1 MNTLS
6 QTNSR
11 RAWANNE
18 KIMRRFMMRL
28 KFYHDLF
35 SADESKFSSL
45 SDQSLSDQHVLR
57 RTLEDYDPYFEYI
70 LSTTS
75 TEDNVLVEKY

>member
-1 MNTLS
+1 
-6 QTNSR
+6 
-11 RAWANNE
+11 
-18 KIMRRFMMRL
+18 MMRL
-28 KFYHDLF
+28 KFYHT
-35 SADESKFSSL
+35 DESKLSSL

>member
-1 MNTLS
+1 
-6 QTNSR
+6 
-11 RAWANNE
+11 
-18 KIMRRFMMRL
+18 MMRL
-28 KFYHDLF
+28 KFYHT
-35 SADESKFSSL
+35 DESKFSTL